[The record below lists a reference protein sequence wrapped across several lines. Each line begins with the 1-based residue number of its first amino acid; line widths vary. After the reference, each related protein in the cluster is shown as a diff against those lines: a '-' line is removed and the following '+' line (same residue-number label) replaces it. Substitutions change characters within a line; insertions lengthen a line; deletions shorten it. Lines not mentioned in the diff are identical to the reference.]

1 MFPGFALSHISYANP
16 LHLICSLEMVE
27 KTWNFLEK
35 KNTSNIQSP
44 FRQFFTPK
52 LPLLSFFCPAQVG
65 LSLSTYPKFTHM
77 TAVFKC
83 IRAVPGSVLGSI
95 LRDAVPGELLAWSCL
110 LVKQKSMLG
119 SRMGTLLETPS
130 MLELDPLGKIKRQKA
145 AAALITPCWTSP
157 PLSQAAIIYPEALRE
172 ELMRLLWNESSLAGC
187 KCPSGHIKGAWILAL
202 RSFELCEHSEYT
214 SKKPTKRERETK
226 GRSVNDAVMHPRHW
240 QALSLWEFCPAQ
252 LSSTETSPRQDF
264 LELLWGGCSRARCSF
279 TAEPSSSWGF
289 PCVSLVLRII
299 PFLHGRVP
307 QAPWRGFPSLRSL
320 GSGAAPSLA
329 LSVHISVF

>member
-110 LVKQKSMLG
+110 LVKQKSVLG

-130 MLELDPLGKIKRQKA
+130 VLELDPLGKIKRQKVSCCCSHHPM
-145 AAALITPCWTSP
+145 LNFSTSVSGCYH
-157 PLSQAAIIYPEALRE
+157 LSQGIERRIDEAFVE
-172 ELMRLLWNESSLAGC
+172 
-187 KCPSGHIKGAWILAL
+187 
-202 RSFELCEHSEYT
+202 
-214 SKKPTKRERETK
+214 
-226 GRSVNDAVMHPRHW
+226 
-240 QALSLWEFCPAQ
+240 WEFPG
-252 LSSTETSPRQDF
+252 
-264 LELLWGGCSRARCSF
+264 W
-279 TAEPSSSWGF
+279 
-289 PCVSLVLRII
+289 V
-299 PFLHGRVP
+299 
-307 QAPWRGFPSLRSL
+307 
-320 GSGAAPSLA
+320 
-329 LSVHISVF
+329 